1 MDVKFVG
8 QTYKEY
14 LEEVRRKQFGWGED
28 KVEPISDISSVKV
41 TKTRG
46 KSNGKV

>member
-14 LEEVRRKQFGWGED
+14 LEEVRRQQFGWEEE
-28 KVEPISDISSVKV
+28 KIEPISNISSVKV
-41 TKTRG
+41 TDNRG
-46 KSNGKV
+46 KSNG